1 MNKRNL
7 LKNVDKKAEVDI
19 IPLANIWTLLE
30 GIFSES
36 WNYKGWASKSSW
48 NLTILFGV
56 HIAESL
62 EPLSLY

>member
-36 WNYKGWASKSSW
+36 
-48 NLTILFGV
+48 
-56 HIAESL
+56 
-62 EPLSLY
+62 

>member
-1 MNKRNL
+1 MDEHRARNTSILGSTRLSTTKLRTLEIKATEMNKRKL

-36 WNYKGWASKSSW
+36 
-48 NLTILFGV
+48 
-56 HIAESL
+56 
-62 EPLSLY
+62 